1 MKTFRKYIACSLFL
15 LALTGCDLTALNENP
30 NEPTDEVAYNM
41 MDPRLGSALR
51 DGLSIEGDDEQRVK
65 SLMIDFFAQ
74 IGDGGGQSTKNYVM
88 IEDWSRRMY
97 KRVQSNVASLNI
109 VIRNLSEAD
118 KGDTYT
124 NSLALA
130 KIWRVY
136 VQMTGVDFFGP
147 IPFPTYKEIEENPPY
162 KSVKDT
168 YTEFF
173 AELDEAIALIDKE
186 AGAPA
191 FVNSASDALYAN
203 DMKKWKKFANSLRLR
218 FALRLSEIEPATC
231 TAEAGK
237 AIESGVFD
245 GVADNATIAP
255 LANGDWG
262 KDYNYTMFQIT
273 WSAPINLTASFEKLL
288 ANIGGKEFPAYLVN
302 KRKALSGAAGT
313 PLSAIHPAK
322 ADPRATFMFDPAY
335 TSGDWK
341 GMPYGLSPS
350 VYNEDANYKKNDY
363 AEFGHLIKNGAP
375 YKTRPYDLFLYE
387 EVCFLKAEA
396 ALRGFIAGDAKAEY
410 EKGVRASFDAWE
422 VSADADDYLAST
434 DKNLAGASANFDDQ
448 TGAGNTALEKII
460 TQKYIA
466 AFPDVSFESWNDKR
480 RLNLPRMDVGIERN
494 ELYYNAGNKNVKD
507 PKNFIK
513 RVQYPEQEALINKAE
528 YEKGVQ
534 LLGGA
539 DNVATP
545 LWWDINSNYCTSA
558 E

>member
-1 MKTFRKYIACSLFL
+1 MKTIKKYIACSLFL
-15 LALTGCDLTALNENP
+15 LALSGCDLTALNENP
-30 NEPTDEVAYNM
+30 NEPTDDVDYNM
-41 MDPRLGSALR
+41 MDPRLGSTLR

-74 IGDGGGQSTKNYVM
+74 IGDGGGQTTKNYIM

-109 VIRNLSEAD
+109 VIRNLSNNTGGND
-118 KGDTYT
+118 YT

-147 IPFPTYKEIEENPPY
+147 IPFATYKEIEENPPY

-173 AELDEAIALIDKE
+173 AELDEAIALIDKG
-186 AGAPA
+186 ASAPA
-191 FVNSASDALYAN
+191 FVNSASDVLYGN
-203 DMKKWKKFANSLRLR
+203 DMAKWKKFASSLRLR
-218 FALRLSEIEPATC
+218 FALRLSEIDPAIC
-231 TAEAGK
+231 TAEAKK
-237 AIESGVFD
+237 AIASGVFE
-245 GVADNATIAP
+245 GAADNATIAP
-255 LANGDWG
+255 VANGDWG

-273 WSAPINLTASFEKLL
+273 WASPINLTSSFEKLL
-288 ANIGGKEFPAYLVN
+288 TNIGGKEFPSYLIN
-302 KRKALSGAAGT
+302 KRKALSGDAGT
-313 PLSAIHPAK
+313 PLSAIHPEK
-322 ADPRATFMFDPAY
+322 ADPRATEMFDPGY
-335 TSGDWK
+335 NSGDWK
-341 GMPYGLSPS
+341 GMPYALSPS
-350 VYNEDANYKKNDY
+350 EYNEDVRYKKNDY
-363 AEFGHLIKNGAP
+363 AEFGYLIKNGVP
-375 YKTRPYDLFLYE
+375 YKNRPYDIFLYE

-396 ALRGFIAGDAKAEY
+396 ALRGFIADNAKAEY
-410 EKGVRASFDAWE
+410 EKGVRASFDTWGVA
-422 VSADADDYLAST
+422 ADVDAYLAST
-434 DKNLAGASANFDDQ
+434 DKNLAGTSANFDDQ
-448 TGAGNTALEKII
+448 AGEGNTALEKII

-480 RLNLPRMDVGIERN
+480 RLNLPRMDVGIDRN
-494 ELYYNAGNKNVKD
+494 ELYYDANNRNIKD

-528 YEKGVQ
+528 YDKGVQ

-545 LWWDINSNYCTSA
+545 LWWDKNSNYCTSA
-558 E
+558 D